1 MLQKLFVFIFIV
13 SHIRAEVLQH
23 ILAKPLLETCALM
36 LAIYASLK
44 LHVYVENAKFC
55 IMKVKKYDTRSGDD
69 EKKGKRPLPYMPLV
83 LHDPTIMADAV
94 SLVEHHMRRQAGLQ
108 PEDKTRIYHIV
119 SKVLPR
125 LLNFQPPSNAGLGDT
140 YESRDANGKAFIL
153 YV

>member
-1 MLQKLFVFIFIV
+1 MSLSNCVYKIHNAALFM
-13 SHIRAEVLQH
+13 S
-23 ILAKPLLETCALM
+23 
-36 LAIYASLK
+36 
-44 LHVYVENAKFC
+44 
-55 IMKVKKYDTRSGDD
+55 KVKKYDTRSGDD

-140 YESRDANGKAFIL
+140 YESRDGFGEAFVL
-153 YV
+153 YQCFFVVVFFFLLIPSIFISICIVESR